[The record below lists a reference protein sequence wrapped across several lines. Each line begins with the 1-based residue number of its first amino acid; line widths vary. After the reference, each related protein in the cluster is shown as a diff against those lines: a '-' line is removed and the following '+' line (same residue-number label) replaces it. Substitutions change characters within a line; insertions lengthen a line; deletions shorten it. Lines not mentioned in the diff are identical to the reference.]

1 MLCGP
6 LLEQDLAKDLSRPR
20 GISSVIIHETAD
32 PLLLT
37 HHGKGRGA
45 SPGQLSEAG
54 QRAFGIR
61 FEQRNVSDQRDPVE
75 FSQIIARPIED
86 AAIQMANDTIVFYP
100 AGHHERKQGMS
111 GEKIQYL
118 GFMLAFERLN
128 RLSEFGAVITNVGY
142 GISQEGF
149 DGEWREVGIAT
160 FDGELIS
167 RWEMFDDADLNAAL
181 ARFDELN
188 RPAP

>member
-6 LLEQDLAKDLSRPR
+6 LLEQHLAKDPSRPR

-45 SPGQLSEAG
+45 SPGQLSKVG
-54 QRAFGIR
+54 QRTFGIR

-86 AAIQMANDTIVFYP
+86 AAIQLTNDTIVFYP

-128 RLSEFGAVITNVGY
+128 RLSELGDQRSGCVFVSKLQHLRPSVSVWGSTYDSEARGLVVEVVETNV
-142 GISQEGF
+142 
-149 DGEWREVGIAT
+149 D
-160 FDGELIS
+160 
-167 RWEMFDDADLNAAL
+167 
-181 ARFDELN
+181 
-188 RPAP
+188 

>member
-6 LLEQDLAKDLSRPR
+6 LLEQHLAKNLSRLR
-20 GISSVIIHETAD
+20 GISSVVIHEAAD

-45 SPGQLSEAG
+45 SPGQLSEVG

-75 FSQIIARPIED
+75 FSQITARPIED
-86 AAIQMANDTIVFYP
+86 AAIQLTNETIVFYP

-118 GFMLAFERLN
+118 GFVLTFEWLT
-128 RLSEFGAVITNVGY
+128 RLSEFGDQRG
-142 GISQEGF
+142 G
-149 DGEWREVGIAT
+149 
-160 FDGELIS
+160 
-167 RWEMFDDADLNAAL
+167 
-181 ARFDELN
+181 
-188 RPAP
+188 